1 MSNVFILAIGLSS
14 CASKGSFKNISME
27 NYEPNSENIL
37 VDIRTPE
44 EFSQGHLKDAINID
58 FFDNDFVQNFE
69 KQFDKN
75 DTIYI
80 HCKSGGRS
88 SKAVQLLEGLGY
100 KNLIHLDGGAAG
112 AASLEDRVTA
122 STRQLP
128 KIPI

>member
-1 MSNVFILAIGLSS
+1 MSMNFLKLKMMSNVFILAIGLSS
-14 CASKGSFKNISME
+14 CASKGSFKNISIE

-58 FFDNDFVQNFE
+58 FFDDDFVQNFE

-100 KNLIHLDGGAAG
+100 KNLIHLDGGIQQWIKSGKAV
-112 AASLEDRVTA
+112 E
-122 STRQLP
+122 
-128 KIPI
+128 K